1 MAGILTQPYPAI
13 DSSWQTQ
20 IRHSVVIGAFV
31 GVFLLVFQP
40 FGLDDWK
47 TNDKALKIL
56 GFGLV
61 SFALTLLNFTV
72 WPRLFPRFFA
82 ETNWTVGRAIGF
94 INTHILVTA
103 VGNYL
108 YLALLVGFS
117 VGAPNLLTMVLA
129 TFLVGLFPTAGI
141 ITANYVVRLRQYTQ
155 QASQLRQ
162 AAITDPTAVASVA
175 ELARLSPALIT
186 PVSVSLLT
194 LIADNEKD
202 TLTIAPTEL
211 LCIESSDNY
220 CTVFFLK
227 ANTTTT
233 AKTLLRSSLS
243 RMETQVA
250 GAGRLVRCHR
260 SYIVNLD
267 RVARVTGNAQGYKLH
282 LTDAQT
288 VIPVARKYNETVV
301 AALKTA

>member
-20 IRHSVVIGAFV
+20 IRDSAVIGAFV

-40 FGLDDWK
+40 FSLDDWE

-61 SFALTLLNFTV
+61 SFALTLLNFTG

-94 INTHILVTA
+94 ISTHILVIA
-103 VGNYL
+103 VGNHL
-108 YLALLVGFS
+108 YQALLMGFS
-117 VGAPNLLTMVLA
+117 VGGPNLLTMILA
-129 TFLVGLFPTAGI
+129 TFLVGLFPTAGAI
-141 ITANYVVRLRQYTQ
+141 ATDYVVRLRQYSQ

-162 AAITDPTAVASVA
+162 SAITDSMPVVSVAGGAGYSAPLISPASV
-175 ELARLSPALIT
+175 S
-186 PVSVSLLT
+186 SLLT

-202 TLTIAPTEL
+202 TLTVAPAEL

-227 ANTTTT
+227 ADTTT
-233 AKTLLRSSLS
+233 KTLLRSSLS

-282 LTDAQT
+282 LTDGQT
-288 VIPVARKYNETVV
+288 VVPVARKYNETVV
-301 AALKTA
+301 AALKPR